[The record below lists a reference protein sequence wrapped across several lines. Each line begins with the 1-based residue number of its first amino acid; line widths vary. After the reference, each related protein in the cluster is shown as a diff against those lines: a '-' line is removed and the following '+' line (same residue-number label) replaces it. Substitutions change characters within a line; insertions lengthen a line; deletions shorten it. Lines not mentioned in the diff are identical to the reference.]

1 MWKAMKTL
9 GRFSNDLSKTLRAP
23 PLNNN
28 KFNVLHLF
36 DGMKKIYCY
45 CAVALLLVWV
55 FAADYNPGFGI
66 GRLGSRPPKCEH
78 KCGDCEPCIAIKV
91 PTTQIANYQP
101 EAWECYCQTAH
112 NNP

>member
-1 MWKAMKTL
+1 
-9 GRFSNDLSKTLRAP
+9 
-23 PLNNN
+23 
-28 KFNVLHLF
+28 
-36 DGMKKIYCY
+36 MKKIYCY

-55 FAADYNPGFGI
+55 FAADYNNPGTNQHVESNSFNSRQGI
-66 GRLGSRPPKCEH
+66 GRLGSMPPKCEH
-78 KCGDCEPCIAIKV
+78 KCGDCKPCIAVKV